1 MASRPQR
8 APGRGGVAALVAL
21 LACAGCATAP
31 KYVAP
36 SVEAGDA
43 FKELGPWQPAGVD
56 VPLAGPWWELFGD
69 PVLSGL
75 AGRIEAANPA
85 LAASVARYA
94 QATALVGRARGE
106 LAPQVDV
113 SGSAEATRLSAG
125 RPLSPGTSA
134 SYRDY
139 AFGASLGWELDLF
152 GRVRNSVNVAEANSS
167 MKSTRRIE
175 LRTVRAA
182 PVFGGSK
189 LDHCLPSSIIDR
201 GPGLLHGLRAGGH
214 GLLLQQHEPL
224 LLHGRVAA
232 HVPGGLATRPPGCPR
247 PT

>member
-8 APGRGGVAALVAL
+8 APGRVVVVVLVAL

-85 LAASVARYA
+85 LAASVARYRA
-94 QATALVGRARGE
+94 GDGARRACSRRARAAGRRQRQRGSDAPLRGQAAVAGDVGE
-106 LAPQVDV
+106 LPGLRLWRVAGLGAGPVRPGPQLRERRGGQPFDEVDEEDRV
-113 SGSAEATRLSAG
+113 AHSSCG
-125 RPLSPGTSA
+125 PG
-134 SYRDY
+134 
-139 AFGASLGWELDLF
+139 L
-152 GRVRNSVNVAEANSS
+152 
-167 MKSTRRIE
+167 RRIE
-175 LRTVRAA
+175 TGSLPPLQYHRQRPGASSRSTGRRARTTPAA
-182 PVFGGSK
+182 
-189 LDHCLPSSIIDR
+189 
-201 GPGLLHGLRAGGH
+201 A
-214 GLLLQQHEPL
+214 
-224 LLHGRVAA
+224 
-232 HVPGGLATRPPGCPR
+232 
-247 PT
+247 